1 LLSDILLPRM
11 IFSRDVGNR
20 RSLAGVPR
28 RYEPVV
34 LHRSDEND
42 QLVEVDDE
50 VASSIGR
57 SLLALAARERAR
69 KAA

>member
-1 LLSDILLPRM
+1 
-11 IFSRDVGNR
+11 
-20 RSLAGVPR
+20 
-28 RYEPVV
+28 VV